1 MNNRPLILLLGTGA
15 ALGCNFPLG
24 KLVAAQGI
32 NPALWAAVISGG
44 AGLIMLLVSRLAEGP
59 STAAPVLR
67 FSLVSGFISYV
78 VPNFLTFAAIPH
90 LGSGLVAVMFALSP
104 VVTALLSIV
113 LKVRPPSMLGLA
125 GIGVGLVGAI
135 AIIVAR
141 NSGLD
146 GGQSAWLLL
155 AALVPVSLGL
165 GNVYRTLA
173 WPRGAGPI
181 RLAALTNLAAVGPL
195 LALAWAL
202 DGLDLPALLAV
213 PGLVGLQL
221 AGVFAHVS
229 HVLPAAAGGR
239 AYLSEPDRLCGRSR
253 GRGHRRRR
261 SGRVL
266 SGGRLGGRCH
276 RRGGHRADDAG
287 PIADGKGLKLPH
299 FLHWHRGNPSAI
311 DPAQC
316 EPGALAAARA
326 W

>member
-1 MNNRPLILLLGTGA
+1 MTNRPLLLLLGTGA

-24 KLVAAQGI
+24 KLAAAQGI

-44 AGLIMLLVSRLAEGP
+44 AGLIMLLVSRLAEET
-59 STAAPVLR
+59 STAAPALR
-67 FSLVSGFISYV
+67 FALVSGFISYV

-141 NSGLD
+141 NSGL
-146 GGQSAWLLL
+146 GEGQSTWLLL

-181 RLAALTNLAAVGPL
+181 RLAALTNLAAAGPL

-202 DGLDLPALLAV
+202 NGLDLPALLAV

-221 AGVFAHVS
+221 LASSLMFLMFFRLQQEGGPTYLSQIGYV
-229 HVLPAAAGGR
+229 AAAVGAGIGVGLLGESYP
-239 AYLSEPDRLCGRSR
+239 ASVWVGVAVVAAGIGLSTL
-253 GRGHRRRR
+253 
-261 SGRVL
+261 
-266 SGGRLGGRCH
+266 
-276 RRGGHRADDAG
+276 AQ
-287 PIADGKGLKLPH
+287 
-299 FLHWHRGNPSAI
+299 WHT
-311 DPAQC
+311 
-316 EPGALAAARA
+316 ARA
-326 W
+326 

>member
-1 MNNRPLILLLGTGA
+1 MTNRPLLLLLGTGA

-104 VVTALLSIV
+104 VVTALAV
-113 LKVRPPSMLGLA
+113 DRPEGTAAQHARPCRHRRGPGGRHRDHRGAQQRPGRGTVGVAAACRTGAGVPRARECLPHPGLA
-125 GIGVGLVGAI
+125 PGSRA
-135 AIIVAR
+135 
-141 NSGLD
+141 D
-146 GGQSAWLLL
+146 
-155 AALVPVSLGL
+155 
-165 GNVYRTLA
+165 
-173 WPRGAGPI
+173 

-221 AGVFAHVS
+221 LASSLMFLMFFRLQQEGGPTYLSQIGYVAAAVGAGIGVGVLGESYPAGVWAGVAI
-229 HVLPAAAGGR
+229 VAAG
-239 AYLSEPDRLCGRSR
+239 
-253 GRGHRRRR
+253 
-261 SGRVL
+261 
-266 SGGRLGGRCH
+266 
-276 RRGGHRADDAG
+276 
-287 PIADGKGLKLPH
+287 IGLTTL
-299 FLHWHRGNPSAI
+299 
-311 DPAQC
+311 AQ
-316 EPGALAAARA
+316 LRTARA
-326 W
+326 

>member
-1 MNNRPLILLLGTGA
+1 MTNRPLLLLLGTGA

-146 GGQSAWLLL
+146 AGQSAWLLL

-181 RLAALTNLAAVGPL
+181 GWR
-195 LALAWAL
+195 
-202 DGLDLPALLAV
+202 
-213 PGLVGLQL
+213 
-221 AGVFAHVS
+221 
-229 HVLPAAAGGR
+229 
-239 AYLSEPDRLCGRSR
+239 RSPTW
-253 GRGHRRRR
+253 RRRAPCWPWPGRWMASTSPRCSPCRDWSACSCWRPR
-261 SGRVL
+261 SCFSCS
-266 SGGRLGGRCH
+266 SGCS
-276 RRGGHRADDAG
+276 RRAG
-287 PIADGKGLKLPH
+287 PPI
-299 FLHWHRGNPSAI
+299 
-311 DPAQC
+311 
-316 EPGALAAARA
+316 
-326 W
+326 

>member
-1 MNNRPLILLLGTGA
+1 MTNRPLLLLLGTGA

-24 KLVAAQGI
+24 KLAAAQGI

-213 PGLVGLQL
+213 PGLVSLQL
-221 AGVFAHVS
+221 LASSLMFLMFFRLQQEGGPTYLSQIGYVAAAVGAGIGVGVLGESYPAGVWAGVAI
-229 HVLPAAAGGR
+229 VAAG
-239 AYLSEPDRLCGRSR
+239 
-253 GRGHRRRR
+253 
-261 SGRVL
+261 
-266 SGGRLGGRCH
+266 
-276 RRGGHRADDAG
+276 
-287 PIADGKGLKLPH
+287 IGLTTL
-299 FLHWHRGNPSAI
+299 
-311 DPAQC
+311 AQ
-316 EPGALAAARA
+316 LRTARA
-326 W
+326 

>member
-1 MNNRPLILLLGTGA
+1 VSAPELSLPGAATGVARPLCTA
-15 ALGCNFPLG
+15 ALLANAPPSL
-24 KLVAAQGI
+24 A
-32 NPALWAAVISGG
+32 PAL
-44 AGLIMLLVSRLAEGP
+44 
-59 STAAPVLR
+59 R
-67 FSLVSGFISYV
+67 FALVSGFISYV

-141 NSGLD
+141 NSGL
-146 GGQSAWLLL
+146 GEGQSTWLLF

-181 RLAALTNLAAVGPL
+181 RLAALTNLAAAGPL

-202 DGLDLPALLAV
+202 NGLDLPALLAV

-221 AGVFAHVS
+221 LASSLMFLMFFRLQQEGGPTYLSQIGYVAAAVGAGIGVGLLGESYPAGVW
-229 HVLPAAAGGR
+229 AGVAVVAVGIG
-239 AYLSEPDRLCGRSR
+239 LSTL
-253 GRGHRRRR
+253 
-261 SGRVL
+261 
-266 SGGRLGGRCH
+266 
-276 RRGGHRADDAG
+276 AQ
-287 PIADGKGLKLPH
+287 
-299 FLHWHRGNPSAI
+299 WHT
-311 DPAQC
+311 
-316 EPGALAAARA
+316 ARA
-326 W
+326 

>member
-1 MNNRPLILLLGTGA
+1 MTTRPLLLLLGTGA

-24 KLVAAQGI
+24 KLAAAQGL

-44 AGLIMLLVSRLAEGP
+44 AGLIMLVVSRLAEGP
-59 STAAPVLR
+59 PTTAPMLR

-113 LKVRPPSMLGLA
+113 LKVRPPSMLGIA

-165 GNVYRTLA
+165 GNVYRTRA

-181 RLAALTNLAAVGPL
+181 RLAALTNLAAAGPL
-195 LALAWAL
+195 LTLAWAL

-221 AGVFAHVS
+221 LASSLMFLMFFRLQQEGGPTYLSQIGYVAAAVGAGIGVGVLGESYPAGVWAGVAI
-229 HVLPAAAGGR
+229 VAAG
-239 AYLSEPDRLCGRSR
+239 
-253 GRGHRRRR
+253 
-261 SGRVL
+261 
-266 SGGRLGGRCH
+266 
-276 RRGGHRADDAG
+276 
-287 PIADGKGLKLPH
+287 IGLTTL
-299 FLHWHRGNPSAI
+299 
-311 DPAQC
+311 AQ
-316 EPGALAAARA
+316 LRAARA
-326 W
+326 

>member
-1 MNNRPLILLLGTGA
+1 MTNRPLLLLLGTGA

-24 KLVAAQGI
+24 KLAAAQGL

-44 AGLIMLLVSRLAEGP
+44 AGLIMLVVSRLAEGP
-59 STAAPVLR
+59 STGAPVLR

-113 LKVRPPSMLGLA
+113 LKVRPPSTLGLA

-141 NSGLD
+141 NSGLE

-221 AGVFAHVS
+221 LASSLMFLMFFRLQQEGGPTYLSQIGYVAAAVGAGIGVGVLGESYPAGVWTGVAIV
-229 HVLPAAAGGR
+229 AAG
-239 AYLSEPDRLCGRSR
+239 
-253 GRGHRRRR
+253 
-261 SGRVL
+261 
-266 SGGRLGGRCH
+266 
-276 RRGGHRADDAG
+276 
-287 PIADGKGLKLPH
+287 IGLTTL
-299 FLHWHRGNPSAI
+299 
-311 DPAQC
+311 AQ
-316 EPGALAAARA
+316 LRTARA
-326 W
+326 